1 MSYHVLGRLH
11 GGMVTIQAQDRPHIL
26 VFHDGLLAM
35 RYMEAFLRVWPE
47 HAPLLLTRIDVDD
60 REHVVEWIRSL
71 PEMPPGISILF
82 ADDLLFLDL
91 VEDLGQLVR
100 QRSPGG

>member
-47 HAPLLLTRIDVDD
+47 
-60 REHVVEWIRSL
+60 
-71 PEMPPGISILF
+71 
-82 ADDLLFLDL
+82 
-91 VEDLGQLVR
+91 
-100 QRSPGG
+100 